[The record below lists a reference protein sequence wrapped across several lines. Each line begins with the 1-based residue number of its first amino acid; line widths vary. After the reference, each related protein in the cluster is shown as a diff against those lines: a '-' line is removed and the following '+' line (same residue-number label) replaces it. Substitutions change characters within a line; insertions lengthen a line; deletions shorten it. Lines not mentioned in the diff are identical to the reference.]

1 MIFFYIHERF
11 FFLWGWVEPK
21 MDLTETEFAIFIY
34 LMLSLRPKDL
44 TNQNLVIIR
53 VLTIKHLHEII
64 QDINDT
70 QDTKRIK
77 KIPHKRHKEA

>member
-1 MIFFYIHERF
+1 
-11 FFLWGWVEPK
+11 

-53 VLTIKHLHEII
+53 VLTIKRLHEII

-77 KIPHKRHKEA
+77 KNTSQTTQGSTAFAGPWF